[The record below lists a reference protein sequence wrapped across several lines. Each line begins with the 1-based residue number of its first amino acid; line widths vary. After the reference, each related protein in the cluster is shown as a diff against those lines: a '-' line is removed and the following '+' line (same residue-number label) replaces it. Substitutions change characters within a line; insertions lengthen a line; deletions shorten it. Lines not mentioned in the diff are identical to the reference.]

1 MAEFGSCQRKERD
14 ARSCSRSENL
24 QRDMPVRNEPT
35 LQGIEKGGAK
45 NARLGAL
52 VGLVVP
58 MTALFCLWPY
68 QHWSGEQRASV
79 LGGWLDQISRD
90 SEWHFC
96 LLVPLLVGWLIYRD
110 RASLSRLAL
119 AGSWWGAFGVVVGL
133 VFFWMGYKVDTGYPG
148 FVAFHCVLGG
158 LILLLGGWAWL
169 RALFFPYLF
178 LAFMWPLF
186 PLEERLAFPLRM
198 MTASVSGSFLNL
210 IGMQVVR
217 EGTALYSAGDA
228 LVGLGQGDLFRLDVE
243 EPCSGIRSLFSLL
256 MISALYGYL
265 TLKSPVKRVIL
276 FLSAIPMAMAG
287 NFVRMVMLA
296 VASSWFGSE
305 FAVGRN
311 IEGHQE
317 MSFFHTLAGFAVFG
331 VALAGMF
338 ALCSVLERRHWRQI
352 SRRAELLPQNTLGLK
367 GTGWAG
373 VAAAIV
379 FAGAGLALCAGT
391 NAGLS
396 LAPAGV
402 CLELPL
408 NVGSYQAKEL
418 GMSAA
423 ERDVLDE
430 GVELVRNAY
439 TAPMARGVLAT
450 VIVGGPGKRTLH
462 RPEVCLPGQGWIIGS
477 SDVVTLNVGEGRE
490 VDATLLRLFRD
501 GEGKNGEKVRL
512 RGLNVYWY
520 VGSDGT
526 TRPDY
531 YGHIA
536 KGYQDAILKNL
547 NHRWSMVSVFVAV
560 SEGPL
565 GQDDPLQ
572 EVGTLEEMKSFLNVL
587 IPDVMKESEPK

>member
-1 MAEFGSCQRKERD
+1 MQDQEK
-14 ARSCSRSENL
+14 L
-24 QRDMPVRNEPT
+24 TVEPD
-35 LQGIEKGGAK
+35 
-45 NARLGAL
+45 LGKAAASGRGWAL
-52 VGLVVP
+52 IGLIVP
-58 MTALFCLWPY
+58 LVALFGLWPY
-68 QHWSGEQRASV
+68 QHWSGETRTSV
-79 LGGWLDQISRD
+79 LGGWLDQVLRD

-110 RASLSRLAL
+110 RMALKNLTL
-119 AGSWWGAFGVVVGL
+119 AGSWWGVVGVVAGL

-148 FVAFHCVLGG
+148 FVAFHLVLGG
-158 LILLLGGWAWL
+158 LVLLLGGWSWF
-169 RALFFPYLF
+169 RGLFFPYLF

-198 MTASVSGSFLNL
+198 MTASVSGEFLNL
-210 IGMQVVR
+210 IGFGVVR
-217 EGTALYSAGDA
+217 EGTALYSSGDA

-243 EPCSGIRSLFSLL
+243 EPCSGIRSLFSLM

-265 TLKSPVKRVIL
+265 TLKSPGKRVIL

-317 MSFFHTLAGFAVFG
+317 MSFFHSMAGFAVFG

-338 ALCSVLERRHWRQI
+338 ALCSVLERRHWRRI
-352 SRRAELLPQNTLGLK
+352 SSRAAGMTGEVLGAT
-367 GTGWAG
+367 GTGRAG
-373 VAAAIV
+373 VVAGIV
-379 FAGAGLALCAGT
+379 LAGVGLAICAGT
-391 NAGLS
+391 DAS
-396 LAPAGV
+396 LKLAEAGV
-402 CLELPL
+402 KLELPL
-408 NVGSYQAKEL
+408 EVGSYEGQVL
-418 GMSAA
+418 GMSAT

-430 GVELVRNAY
+430 GVELVRNSYAS
-439 TAPMARGVLAT
+439 PKGRGVLAT

-477 SDVVTLNVGEGRE
+477 SEVVTLRVGGRDVE
-490 VDATLLRLFRD
+490 ATLLRLFRD
-501 GEGKNGEKVRL
+501 GKGRDGVKVRV

-520 VGSDGT
+520 VGSDGK

-536 KGYQDAILKNL
+536 KGYQDAILRNL
-547 NHRWSMVSVFVAV
+547 NHRWSMVSVFVPV
-560 SEGPL
+560 SEAPL
-565 GQDDPLQ
+565 GQEDLLQ
-572 EVGTLEEMKSFLNVL
+572 EFGVLEEAKAFIEDLM
-587 IPDVMKESEPK
+587 PAVMKHSPQ